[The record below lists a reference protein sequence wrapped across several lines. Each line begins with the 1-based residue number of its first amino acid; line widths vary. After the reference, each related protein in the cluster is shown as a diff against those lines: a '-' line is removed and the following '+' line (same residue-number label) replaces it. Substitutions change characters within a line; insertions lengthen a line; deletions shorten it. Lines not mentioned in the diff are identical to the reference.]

1 MCTNTYE
8 YVQKLKKTLMKDTG
22 LTTSDTPFL
31 NIHINLFLNF
41 APLTSPV
48 FHDVEEIFSVVK
60 KTHLIFTYT

>member
-1 MCTNTYE
+1 
-8 YVQKLKKTLMKDTG
+8 MKDTG